1 MARPRHRVWIAR
13 LIGAGLITCIGVLAA
28 GAWIWQTYFAAAK
41 PAQTKIPQAW
51 VSPPTARSASHV
63 APGQSESLD
72 TSTRHPLDPI
82 LHRAREALAYHRREH
97 VDFTATLV
105 KRERIHGKLVPES
118 RMQLKL
124 RYRPTAVPTPAAGNS
139 SVAAPSNPQSAAP
152 PVHAARDAT
161 PGGAITESTLE
172 PISRPVDVY
181 LKFLSPASTAGREVI
196 WRQGENDD
204 HLILHEAGFLNLTRV
219 HLAPTSGLAMMGN
232 RYPITDIGLEKL
244 LEKLI
249 EKGQRD
255 RELGDCVVRVT
266 DDIEIDGQ
274 PCQRIE
280 ILHPEPTVTIAGEKI
295 AFDFYRAIIDI
306 DPLRNVPL
314 HYASYRWPKPGGEPE
329 LEEEYTYLDLKLNC
343 GLSDQDFDPENSDYH
358 YP

>member
-1 MARPRHRVWIAR
+1 MARPRYRVWIAR
-13 LIGAGLITCIGVLAA
+13 LIGVGLIAFVALIAA
-28 GAWIWQTYFAAAK
+28 GVWIWQTYLAGAQPIQAETSHSWMPPPAARAGT
-41 PAQTKIPQAW
+41 PIASGHGDAPDMSMRDAFLYDGAQA
-51 VSPPTARSASHV
+51 
-63 APGQSESLD
+63 GD
-72 TSTRHPLDPI
+72 HPLDPV
-82 LHRAREALAYHRREH
+82 LDRAREALAYHRREH

-105 KRERIHGKLVPES
+105 KRERIHGKLSPES
-118 RMQLKL
+118 SMLLKL
-124 RYRPTAVPTPAAGNS
+124 RYRAVEPTSPLAVNS
-139 SVAAPSNPQSAAP
+139 SIDAASNRQSE
-152 PVHAARDAT
+152 T
-161 PGGAITESTLE
+161 
-172 PISRPVDVY
+172 RPFDVY

-204 HLILHEAGFLNLTRV
+204 HLIVHEAGFLNLTRL

-232 RYPITDIGLEKL
+232 RYPITDIGIENL

-249 EKGQRD
+249 EKGLRD

-266 DDIEIDGQ
+266 DDIEIDGKL
-274 PCQRIE
+274 CQRIE
-280 ILHPEPTVTIAGEKI
+280 ILHPEPTVTIAGREI

-306 DPLRNVPL
+306 DTVRNVPL

-343 GLSDQDFDPENSDYH
+343 GLNDQDFDPENSDYH

>member
-1 MARPRHRVWIAR
+1 MARPRHRVWFAR
-13 LIGAGLITCIGVLAA
+13 LMVTGLIAVAGLIAVSV
-28 GAWIWQTYFAAAK
+28 WIWQTYLVGAQPLLTETPYAWAPTPDTR
-41 PAQTKIPQAW
+41 PANHTDSGHGD
-51 VSPPTARSASHV
+51 SPDLSMRD
-63 APGQSESLD
+63 SLPSD
-72 TSTRHPLDPI
+72 RDHAGDHPLDPV
-82 LHRAREALAYHRREH
+82 LDRAMEALAYHRREH
-97 VDFTATLV
+97 IDFTATLV
-105 KRERIHGKLVPES
+105 KRERIHRKLPPES

-124 RYRPTAVPTPAAGNS
+124 RYRPVEATSPSTGNS
-139 SVAAPSNPQSAAP
+139 SVDAVSNPQF
-152 PVHAARDAT
+152 AT
-161 PGGAITESTLE
+161 
-172 PISRPVDVY
+172 RPFDVY

-204 HLILHEAGFLNLTRV
+204 QLIVHEAGFLNLTRL

-232 RYPITDIGLEKL
+232 RYPITDIGIEKL

-249 EKGQRD
+249 EKGLRD
-255 RELGDCVVRVT
+255 RELGDCLVRVT
-266 DDIEIDGQ
+266 DDLEIDGQ
-274 PCQRIE
+274 TCQRIE
-280 ILHPEPTVTIAGEKI
+280 ILHPEPTVTIAGREI

-306 DPLRNVPL
+306 DTVRNVPL